1 VTRVVVLGGT
11 GFVGRHLSDR
21 FAATAGIQPLFI
33 AHRRRPDWAGPAFVD
48 CPLEDVA
55 ALRDHLTGADVVV
68 NLLRPDGSGDRLR
81 DIQRIIT
88 ILGQHPPSRVIHAS
102 SITVHEGVAAPVVTE
117 DTAPAPT
124 SDYAREH
131 VAIERSLASVE
142 GRIVLRLGAVFGA
155 GGVNLVKFAEEART
169 GSLARLALRRCGYGE
184 RRMHLVSVETVVAA
198 IAHLA
203 VAAPDAP
210 GVLLLTDDEDQR
222 NTFGFVQDTLL
233 EAFGRPR
240 LAALPNL
247 PPAVLEA
254 VLRRMGR
261 RDGAV
266 RQRYVTR
273 FPDVLSDVRVD
284 FGAALSRYAH
294 LLAGSS
300 GR

>member
-1 VTRVVVLGGT
+1 MRVVVLGGT

-21 FAATAGIQPLFI
+21 FAAMSGIQPLFI
-33 AHRRRPDWAGPAFVD
+33 AHRRRPNWAGPAFID
-48 CPLEDVA
+48 CGLDDIT
-55 ALRDHLTGADVVV
+55 ALRGHLAGADTVI
-68 NLLRPDGSGDRLR
+68 NLLRPDGSGDRYR
-81 DIQRIIT
+81 EVQRIIGFLPQT
-88 ILGQHPPSRVIHAS
+88 PPCRVIHAS
-102 SITVHEGVAAPVVTE
+102 SITVHEGVAALVVTE
-117 DTAPAPT
+117 DTAPEPT

-142 GRIVLRLGAVFGA
+142 GSIILRLGAVFGA
-155 GGVNLVKFAEEART
+155 GGENLVKFAEEART

-184 RRMHLVSVETVVAA
+184 RRMHLVSVETVVAG

-210 GVLLLTDDEDQR
+210 GLLLLTDDDDER
-222 NTFGFVQDTLL
+222 NAFGFVQDTLL

-254 VLRRMGR
+254 ALRRMGR
-261 RDGAV
+261 GDGAV

-273 FPDVLSDVRVD
+273 FPDIFNDVRVD
-284 FGAALSRYAH
+284 FGAALSRYAYR
-294 LLAGSS
+294 LAGSS